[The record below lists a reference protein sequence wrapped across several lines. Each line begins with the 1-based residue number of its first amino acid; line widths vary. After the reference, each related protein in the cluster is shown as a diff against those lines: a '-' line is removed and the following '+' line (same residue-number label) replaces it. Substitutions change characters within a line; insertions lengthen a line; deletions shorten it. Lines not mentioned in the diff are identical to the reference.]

1 LNFPVKMLPRYCL
14 LLLLILQGS
23 LFAGCKKN
31 PATADPVVE
40 LPKLTG
46 SLSTLQVAHPRLL
59 LTDARLQ
66 ELKTMSTTD
75 DRLKKYASDVIAQAD
90 KDIFKSPILH
100 VLVGSDMLDK
110 SRECLLRIYDL
121 AFAYRW
127 TGNEKYLAAAE
138 SNLRVVCAF
147 SDWDPPHF
155 LDVAEMTHAVAIG
168 YDWLYNKMDVTLRDQ
183 VKSSLILLG
192 LHEGNIAYASS
203 AWWAN
208 SVFNWNQV
216 CNSGLLIGALAVA
229 ETDPS
234 YAMNILPKALD
245 GLSYA
250 LKSYGPDGVWGEGP
264 GYWGYATDYTAYGLA
279 ALQSALG
286 NSFGLTGFP
295 GMNLTGYLPI
305 YAAGPTGY
313 VLNFADSGEKA
324 KQGAPHPD
332 MWLAGIYNNNDFSD
346 FVHDQLAASAAN
358 AYDVIWYR
366 PYANSMAKR
375 DLDKFFGGSVSLYF
389 SRSSW
394 TDPNALWVGFK
405 AGYNLV
411 NHGHLDLGNFEMDA
425 MGVRW
430 ARDLGS
436 DDYSLPD
443 YFSGSTQASPRWTYY
458 RLNSLSHSVPVLGGV
473 SQNVDA
479 SSKFIK
485 HAEAIAEPFAV
496 VDFTEAYKQFATS
509 AQRGIK
515 MVSGRT
521 AILIQDEFVLSKT
534 TTIAWGMTTDATIQ
548 LLNPKQAEL
557 TIGGKKLTA
566 LLLSPTT
573 ATFSVESALQSAPQM
588 LNTGVSRLMIR
599 TTASVGNVLVAVSLS
614 PQWTTSAI
622 GYSATL
628 APLSKW

>member
-1 LNFPVKMLPRYCL
+1 MNISPQVMSKCILAFVLIANCL
-14 LLLLILQGS
+14 L
-23 LFAGCKKN
+23 FTGCKKN
-31 PATADPVVE
+31 TATADPVIE

-46 SLSTLQVAHPRLL
+46 ILSTLQLAHPRLL

-66 ELKTMSTTD
+66 ELKTMSATD

-110 SRECLLRIYDL
+110 SRECLLRVYDL

-147 SDWDPPHF
+147 TDWDPPHF

-168 YDWLYNKMDVTLRDQ
+168 YDWLYPKMDAQLRDQ
-183 VKSSLILLG
+183 VKASLIKLG
-192 LHEGNIAYASS
+192 LHEGNLAYASS

-208 SVFNWNQV
+208 SEFNWNQV

-250 LKSYGPDGVWGEGP
+250 LKSYAPDGVWGEGP

-286 NSFGLTGFP
+286 NSFGLTNFT

-305 YAAGPTGY
+305 YTAGPTGY

-346 FVHDQLAASAAN
+346 FVHTQLANANAN

-366 PYANSMAKR
+366 PYANSTTQR
-375 DLDKFFGGSVSLYF
+375 DLDKFFNGKVSLYF

-436 DDYSLPD
+436 DDYSLPN
-443 YFSGSTQASPRWTYY
+443 YFSGSVQSSPRWTYY

-479 SSKFIK
+479 TSKFVK
-485 HAEAIAEPFAV
+485 HAEAIAEPYAV

-515 MVSGRT
+515 MVSGRK
-521 AILIQDEFVLSKT
+521 AILIQDEFALSKA

-548 LLNPKQAEL
+548 LIDPKQAEL
-557 TIGGKKLTA
+557 TISGKKLTA
-566 LLLSPTT
+566 LILSPSN
-573 ATFSVESALQSAPQM
+573 ASFSVESAQQLAPQQ
-588 LNTGVSRLMIR
+588 LNTSVNRLMIR
-599 TTASVGNVLVAVSLS
+599 MTAPIGNALVSVSLS
-614 PQWTTSAI
+614 PQWTTSTV
-622 GYSATL
+622 GYSTDII
-628 APLSKW
+628 PLSKW

>member
-1 LNFPVKMLPRYCL
+1 MSKCILAFVLIANCL
-14 LLLLILQGS
+14 L
-23 LFAGCKKN
+23 FTGCKKN
-31 PATADPVVE
+31 TATADPVIE

-46 SLSTLQVAHPRLL
+46 ILSTLQLAHPRLL

-66 ELKTMSTTD
+66 ELKTMSATD

-110 SRECLLRIYDL
+110 SRECLLRVYDL

-147 SDWDPPHF
+147 TDWDPPHF

-168 YDWLYNKMDVTLRDQ
+168 YDWLYPKMDAQLRDQ
-183 VKSSLILLG
+183 VKASLIKLG
-192 LHEGNIAYASS
+192 LHEGNLAYASA

-208 SVFNWNQV
+208 SEFNWNQV
-216 CNSGLLIGALAVA
+216 CNSGLMIGALAVA

-286 NSFGLTGFP
+286 NSFGLTNFP
-295 GMNLTGYLPI
+295 GMSLTGYLPI

-332 MWLAGIYNNNDFSD
+332 MWLAGIYSDNDFSD
-346 FVHDQLAASAAN
+346 FVHTQLANANAN

-366 PYANSMAKR
+366 PYANSTTQR
-375 DLDKFFGGSVSLYF
+375 DLDKFFNGKVSLYF

-436 DDYSLPD
+436 DDYSLPN
-443 YFSGSTQASPRWTYY
+443 YFSGSVQSSPRWTYY

-479 SSKFIK
+479 TSKFVK
-485 HAEAIAEPFAV
+485 HAEAIAEPYAL

-515 MVSGRT
+515 MVSGRK
-521 AILIQDEFVLSKT
+521 AILIQDEFALSKA

-548 LLNPKQAEL
+548 LIDPKQAEL
-557 TIGGKKLTA
+557 TISGKKLTA
-566 LLLSPTT
+566 LILSPSN
-573 ATFSVESALQSAPQM
+573 ASFSVESAQQLAPQQ
-588 LNTGVSRLMIR
+588 LNTSVNRLMIR
-599 TTASVGNVLVAVSLS
+599 MTAPIGNALVSVSLS
-614 PQWTTSAI
+614 PQWTTSTV
-622 GYSATL
+622 GYSTDII
-628 APLSKW
+628 PLSKW

>member
-1 LNFPVKMLPRYCL
+1 MNISPQVMSKCILAFVLIANCL
-14 LLLLILQGS
+14 L
-23 LFAGCKKN
+23 FTGCKKN
-31 PATADPVVE
+31 TATADPVIE

-46 SLSTLQVAHPRLL
+46 ILSTLQLAHPRLL

-66 ELKTMSTTD
+66 ELKTMSATD

-110 SRECLLRIYDL
+110 SRECLLRVYDL

-168 YDWLYNKMDVTLRDQ
+168 YDWLYTKMDAPLRDQ
-183 VKSSLILLG
+183 VKASLIKLG
-192 LHEGNIAYASS
+192 LHEGNLAYAST

-208 SVFNWNQV
+208 SEFNWNQV

-286 NSFGLTGFP
+286 NSFGLTNFP
-295 GMNLTGYLPI
+295 GMSLTGYLPI
-305 YAAGPTGY
+305 YAAGPTSY

-346 FVHDQLAASAAN
+346 FVHTQLANANAN

-366 PYANSMAKR
+366 PYANSTTQR
-375 DLDKFFGGSVSLYF
+375 DLDKYFNGKVSLYF

-436 DDYSLPD
+436 DDYSLPN
-443 YFSGSTQASPRWTYY
+443 YFSGSVQSSPRWTYY

-479 SSKFIK
+479 TSKFVK
-485 HAEAIAEPFAV
+485 HAEAIAEPYAV

-515 MVSGRT
+515 MVSGRK
-521 AILIQDEFVLSKT
+521 AILIQDEFSISKA

-548 LLNPKQAEL
+548 LIDPKQAEL
-557 TIGGKKLTA
+557 TISGKKLTA
-566 LLLSPTT
+566 LILSPSS
-573 ATFSVESALQSAPQM
+573 ATFSVESAQQVAPQQ
-588 LNTGVSRLMIR
+588 LNTGVNRLLIR
-599 TTASVGNVLVAVSLS
+599 MTAPIGNALISVSLS
-614 PQWTTSAI
+614 PQWTSVAT
-622 GYSATL
+622 GYSSEII
-628 APLSKW
+628 PLSKW